1 MGEENNI
8 FGECKIGFMSEGK
21 FCELGEVVEDSTE
34 WQAEEDDIKS
44 ISTSKS
50 YSFQCEIP
58 QTEDMKALF
67 KKPKYFE
74 VAEGLLE
81 DLQKLIKAF
90 RNPEI
95 AMNRRERRAKEREIA
110 RKHKRFVA
118 YCKAHNITISQ
129 SNE

>member
-21 FCELGEVVEDSTE
+21 FCELGKVVDDSTQWE
-34 WQAEEDDIKS
+34 AEDDVIP
-44 ISTSKS
+44 TSAQKS

-58 QTEDMKALF
+58 QTKDVKALF
-67 KKPKYFE
+67 KKPKCFE

-90 RNPEI
+90 RNPKI
-95 AMNRRERRAKEREIA
+95 AMNRRERRTKEREITK
-110 RKHKRFVA
+110 KHKRFAA
-118 YCKAHNITISQ
+118 YCKAHNITIGYP
-129 SNE
+129 NE